1 MEGSY
6 IFINQD
12 NATIKKKKNGG
23 QIMGGLVNHGMEF
36 GFILWVST
44 GGSYFRK
51 VVPTVLLRID
61 NGGIR
66 VEGGA
71 FST

>member
-1 MEGSY
+1 
-6 IFINQD
+6 
-12 NATIKKKKNGG
+12 
-23 QIMGGLVNHGMEF
+23 MGGLVNHGMEF

-51 VVPTVLLRID
+51 VVPTVLLRTD
-61 NGGIR
+61 DGGTR

-71 FST
+71 LST

>member
-1 MEGSY
+1 MG
-6 IFINQD
+6 
-12 NATIKKKKNGG
+12 GG
-23 QIMGGLVNHGMEF
+23 QFMGGLVNHGMEF

-51 VVPTVLLRID
+51 VVPTVLLRTD
-61 NGGIR
+61 DGGTR

-71 FST
+71 LST